1 QKMSLNT
8 PPPGHAVSPASWLPE
23 LCQAAG
29 TGPDEPLPRI
39 QAAMDDLA
47 LRAAPLARSWS
58 RWMTLI
64 QAAAVLMPLLW
75 LLRRTLK
82 FPPSV
87 AALGALLA
95 VLALVG
101 ALWWVRWRGMQRTW
115 ARARLVAE
123 VARSQVTAA
132 VFPQLPVRRVLES
145 ISEIQ
150 PLLAMRDAAHE
161 QPWPQWRETWLR
173 DRLEDQLAYYKK
185 AKERAE
191 KSRRQFT
198 RWSTTFMDVMLALAV
213 GGVVLTLSQRAPQWL
228 RLFGDYRA
236 EAFLGVAGA
245 MLPLGIILL
254 QSLRYLQELNRR
266 TARFSRQIVLLEKA
280 RAEISVTDS
289 PEVALGIVSNIEEQ
303 LLDEVV
309 DWYFEA
315 ETSEQFY
322 QVREKKGSAAASG
335 VAPGEHPGRAARLA
349 WMVGGMGL
357 LFLGKV
363 VLGRMPYLL
372 AASAGTLAWL
382 SFSSPSDPEARSH
395 LRSEGT
401 LMNEDGSAWVPDPE
415 RTVHGTIIIA
425 HGLHDG
431 AILTGTGEESRWMR
445 QMHEALGKRLGE
457 RAPDIAL
464 VDWSVA
470 AMPSNIHRLDPGDAT
485 AKFLAD
491 LAGIPSQARE
501 VGDLLAFRLAQLIL
515 EGQIDRSQPLHL
527 IGHSAGGFVVSRAAL
542 YLKKMN
548 LAPAKMHV
556 TILDTPAPDHELT
569 VEVPSACTGM
579 DFYVTSPF
587 VLGLDDH
594 APPAGVYLKHIAPAE
609 GTGMLE
615 AHSYAHKWFTE
626 TVTSAKPGDSGFGR
640 SPFAR

>member
-1 QKMSLNT
+1 MPENT
-8 PPPGHAVSPASWLPE
+8 QPPVTPWLPD
-23 LCQAAG
+23 LYQAAG
-29 TGPDEPLPRI
+29 LAPEDPLPRI

-64 QAAAVLMPLLW
+64 QAAAVLMPMLW

-87 AALGALLA
+87 AALSALLA

-123 VARSQVTAA
+123 VARSQITAA
-132 VFPQLPVRRVLES
+132 VFPRLPVRRVLES
-145 ISEIQ
+145 ISELQ
-150 PLLAMRDAAHE
+150 PLLVMRDAAHE
-161 QPWPQWRETWLR
+161 QAWPRWRETWLR
-173 DRLEDQLAYYKK
+173 DRLEDQLAYYRK

-191 KSRRQFT
+191 KSRQHFT
-198 RWSTTFMDVMLALAV
+198 RWSTIFMDVMLALAV
-213 GGVVLTLSQRAPQWL
+213 GGVVLTLSDRAPQWL

-236 EAFLGVAGA
+236 EAFLGIVGV

-254 QSLRYLQELNRR
+254 QSLRYLQELSRR
-266 TARFSRQIVLLEKA
+266 TARFSRQIILLEKA
-280 RAEISVTDS
+280 RAEITQTDS
-289 PEVALGIVSNIEEQ
+289 PEVALEIVSNIEEQ

-322 QVREKKGSAAASG
+322 QVREMKAHATPVGPVPAG
-335 VAPGEHPGRAARLA
+335 YPGRVAHLA
-349 WMVGGMGL
+349 WVVGGVGL

-363 VLGRMPYLL
+363 LLGRLPYLL
-372 AASAGTLAWL
+372 AASVGTLAWL

-401 LMNEDGSAWVPDPE
+401 LMNDEGKAWVPDPE

-431 AILTGTGEESRWMR
+431 AIMTATGEESLWMR
-445 QMHEALGKRLGE
+445 QMHEALGLRLGD

-470 AMPSNIHRLDPGDAT
+470 AMPSNIHRLNPGDAT

-515 EGQIDRSQPLHL
+515 EGRIDRSQPLHL

-548 LAPAKMHV
+548 LAPTQMHV

-569 VEVPSACTGM
+569 VEVPNACSGM

-587 VLGLDDH
+587 VLGLDDQ
-594 APPAGVYLKHIAPAE
+594 APPPGVYLKHIAPAE

-615 AHSYAHKWFTE
+615 AHSYAHKWFTK
-626 TVTSAKPGDSGFGR
+626 TVVSAKPGDSGFGR